1 VTVVQLP
8 ADVTGGTLTLHMHA
22 EFLVRASTDN
32 ESWTTVLREDRRITD
47 GSNDD
52 DYTLDLNA
60 LRGDSRTLY
69 LRFEDSFPEDG
80 WGAWLSH
87 LRLELTRG

>member
-1 VTVVQLP
+1 
-8 ADVTGGTLTLHMHA
+8 MHA

-32 ESWTTVLREDRRITD
+32 QNWTTVTAEDRRITD
-47 GSNDD
+47 GSNDG

-60 LRGDSRTLY
+60 VRGTSRTLY
-69 LRFEDSFPEDG
+69 LRFEDSFPDDG

-87 LRLELTRG
+87 LTLELQR

>member
-1 VTVVQLP
+1 
-8 ADVTGGTLTLHMHA
+8 MHA

-32 ESWTTVLREDRRITD
+32 QNWTTVLHEDRRITD

-60 LRGDSRTLY
+60 VRGSSRTFY
-69 LRFEDSFPEDG
+69 LRFEDSFPDDG

-87 LRLELTRG
+87 LRLDLER